1 MRRKEELPDCPI
13 ATTVSLIGSKWKL
26 LIIRNLMDG
35 PWRFNALMKALDD
48 EDSDFV
54 VLVIAVES
62 NKTEK
67 DKSGNEEE

>member
-1 MRRKEELPDCPI
+1 MTRI
-13 ATTVSLIGSKWKL
+13 S
-26 LIIRNLMDG
+26 
-35 PWRFNALMKALDD
+35 ALMKALDD

>member
-1 MRRKEELPDCPI
+1 MTSQSQAGHLPRQYARQRKGVMTRI
-13 ATTVSLIGSKWKL
+13 S
-26 LIIRNLMDG
+26 
-35 PWRFNALMKALDD
+35 ALMKALDD